1 MSFFSD
7 IRKALFTPKV
17 VVSTERPL
25 SKKELN
31 DVSKK
36 ELIDNLKKELIDVLN
51 DQLNEAV
58 PFKPLLFNVE
68 KIEYFDPTITQ
79 VMFIDS
85 FMKNIIKNITQDII
99 LDIRFRVSIPPKTGE
114 KRPDKIYFEEI
125 RHFLHVQTNTTTNT
139 NSHIIYLFNNGKQ
152 ITDTDKE
159 YKESLMKAINDKYTH
174 RKCNFTNFQYR
185 ILNIEENIEGD
196 DIIDTKDN
204 SDNLQPI
211 ITYKLFNILLSDSFF
226 KLLENTRE
234 EYNNEILKNEEHF
247 FFKIKI
253 NCPKYEVTA
262 LRELN
267 TLSDGKFFEYDKT
280 SLWDKHPDRRLDAAA
295 RQQTEA
301 PQDDTKSFLGAE
313 TCINATLY
321 FKDDLYYII
330 NEDDIKNGDYSL
342 GTGISYTNDGDI
354 MGGILNNLR
363 IENIKNIETIESIES
378 ILKFE
383 YKIIPI
389 GKDFEGG
396 GKYNLKTKCKEILG
410 KKMRIYKI
418 ANSRKEHVKYKC
430 NIITLAEY
438 RKLMKKKSNSKKV
451 LKAKKAV
458 VANKK

>member
-1 MSFFSD
+1 MNFFSG
-7 IRKALFTPKV
+7 IKNLFTPKV

-31 DVSKK
+31 DV
-36 ELIDNLKKELIDVLN
+36 LKKVLN

-58 PFKPLLFNVE
+58 PFKQLSFNVE
-68 KIEYFDPTITQ
+68 KIEYFNPTITQ

-85 FMKNIIKNITQDII
+85 FMKNIINNITQDII
-99 LDIRFRVSIPPKTGE
+99 LDIMFSVYIPPNPE
-114 KRPDKIYFEEI
+114 DKIPPNKVYNQK
-125 RHFLHVQTNTTTNT
+125 RVFLYVNNQTNITNT
-139 NSHIIYLFNNGKQ
+139 NSRIIYLYNNVKQ
-152 ITDTDKE
+152 ITD
-159 YKESLMKAINDKYTH
+159 KESLMKAINDKYTH

-196 DIIDTKDN
+196 DITDTNDN
-204 SDNLQPI
+204 SDILLPI
-211 ITYKLFNILLSDSFF
+211 TTYKLFNILLSDSFF
-226 KLLENTRE
+226 KLLENTQE
-234 EYNNEILKNEEHF
+234 EYNNEILTIIENKKHF

-262 LRELN
+262 LRELE
-267 TLSDGKFFEYDKT
+267 TLRYENLSESDQT
-280 SLWDKHPDRRLDAAA
+280 SLRDAAA

-301 PQDDTKSFLGAE
+301 LQDDTESFLGAE

-396 GKYNLKTKCKEILG
+396 GKYNLKTRFKEILG

>member
-1 MSFFSD
+1 MSFFSG
-7 IRKALFTPKV
+7 IKNLFTPKV

-226 KLLENTRE
+226 KLLEKSDE
-234 EYNNEILKNEEHF
+234 GYNEILKIIKNEEHF

-262 LRELN
+262 LRELE
-267 TLSDGKFFEYDKT
+267 TLRYENLSESDQT
-280 SLWDKHPDRRLDAAA
+280 SLRDAAA

-301 PQDDTKSFLGAE
+301 LQDDTESFLGAE

-342 GTGISYTNDGDI
+342 GAGISYTNDSDSDSDSDI
-354 MGGILNNLR
+354 IGSILNYLNKLR
-363 IENIKNIETIESIES
+363 IKNIENIKNIES

-396 GKYNLKTKCKEILG
+396 GKYNLKTRFKEILG

>member
-1 MSFFSD
+1 MSFFSG
-7 IRKALFTPKV
+7 IKNLFTPKV

-25 SKKELN
+25 SNE
-31 DVSKK
+31 
-36 ELIDNLKKELIDVLN
+36 ELIKKLKKKLNKVLN
-51 DQLNEAV
+51 KPV
-58 PFKPLLFNVE
+58 YFKTLPLSFNAE
-68 KIEYFDPTITQ
+68 KGEYINPSITQ
-79 VMFIDS
+79 VMFINS

-99 LDIRFRVSIPPKTGE
+99 LVIWFNVYIRNIVYEERHNLYVTKINDDIIIRLYSDGFKTI
-114 KRPDKIYFEEI
+114 K
-125 RHFLHVQTNTTTNT
+125 
-139 NSHIIYLFNNGKQ
+139 
-152 ITDTDKE
+152 
-159 YKESLMKAINDKYTH
+159 KESLMGAINAEYID
-174 RKCNFTNFQYR
+174 RRCDFTNFKYG
-185 ILNIEENIEGD
+185 ILNIEGD

-204 SDNLQPI
+204 SNNLLPI
-211 ITYKLFNILLSDSFF
+211 TTYKLFNILLSDSFF

-234 EYNNEILKNEEHF
+234 VYNNEILKIIENKKHF

-267 TLSDGKFFEYDKT
+267 TLSYGNFFDSDQT
-280 SLWDKHPDRRLDAAA
+280 SLWDAAA
-295 RQQTEA
+295 RQQTEAPQDDTEALQDDTEA

-321 FKDDLYYII
+321 FKDNLYYII
-330 NEDDIKNGDYSL
+330 NEDDIKNGDYIL
-342 GTGISYTNDGDI
+342 GTGISYTNDGDSDI
-354 MGGILNNLR
+354 MGGILNDLNNLR
-363 IENIKNIETIESIES
+363 IKNIETIKNIEN

-396 GKYNLKTKCKEILG
+396 GKYNLKTQFKEILG

>member
-7 IRKALFTPKV
+7 IRKALFNPKE

-25 SKKELN
+25 SNE
-31 DVSKK
+31 
-36 ELIDNLKKELIDVLN
+36 ELINNLKRKLNKVLN
-51 DQLNEAV
+51 KPV
-58 PFKPLLFNVE
+58 YFKTLPLSFNAE
-68 KIEYFDPTITQ
+68 KYEYINPSITQ

-85 FMKNIIKNITQDII
+85 FMKNIINNITQDII
-99 LDIRFRVSIPPKTGE
+99 LDIKFSVYIPPNSEDKRYNLYVKKINDEIIIRLSSDRFKTF
-114 KRPDKIYFEEI
+114 KTIK
-125 RHFLHVQTNTTTNT
+125 
-139 NSHIIYLFNNGKQ
+139 
-152 ITDTDKE
+152 
-159 YKESLMKAINDKYTH
+159 KESLMGAINAEYMRQCEFEDFK
-174 RKCNFTNFQYR
+174 YR
-185 ILNIEENIEGD
+185 ILNIEENIEENIKENIEGD
-196 DIIDTKDN
+196 DITDTNDN
-204 SDNLQPI
+204 SDILQPI

-226 KLLENTRE
+226 KLLENTQE
-234 EYNNEILKNEEHF
+234 EYNNEILTIIENKKHF

-267 TLSDGKFFEYDKT
+267 TLSYGKFFDSDQT
-280 SLWDKHPDRRLDAAA
+280 SLWDTAA

-301 PQDDTKSFLGAE
+301 PQDDTEALQDDTKSFLGAE

-342 GTGISYTNDGDI
+342 GTGISYTNDSDSDSDI
-354 MGGILNNLR
+354 IGSILNYL
-363 IENIKNIETIESIES
+363 NIDSTES
-378 ILKFE
+378 ILKVE

-389 GKDFEGG
+389 GVTRQGG
-396 GKYNLKTKCKEILG
+396 RKYNLKTQFKEILG
-410 KKMRIYKI
+410 KKMKIYKI

>member
-7 IRKALFTPKV
+7 IRKALFNPKE
-17 VVSTERPL
+17 VVSTVRL
-25 SKKELN
+25 L
-31 DVSKK
+31 SKK
-36 ELIDNLKKELIDVLN
+36 ELIDVLNKVLN

-58 PFKPLLFNVE
+58 PFKPLSFNVE

-79 VMFIDS
+79 VMFINS
-85 FMKNIIKNITQDII
+85 FMKNIINNITQDII
-99 LDIRFRVSIPPKTGE
+99 LDIKFSVYIPPKTGE
-114 KRPDKIYFEEI
+114 KRPDKINFEEI

-159 YKESLMKAINDKYTH
+159 YKESLMKAINAEYTH

-226 KLLENTRE
+226 KLLENTQE
-234 EYNNEILKNEEHF
+234 EYNNEILKIIKNENHF
-247 FFKIKI
+247 FLKIKI

-262 LRELN
+262 LRELE
-267 TLSDGKFFEYDKT
+267 TLRYENLSESDQT
-280 SLWDKHPDRRLDAAA
+280 SLRDTAA

-301 PQDDTKSFLGAE
+301 PQDDTESFLDAKI
-313 TCINATLY
+313 CINATLY

-330 NEDDIKNGDYSL
+330 NEDDVKKGDYSL
-342 GTGISYTNDGDI
+342 GTGISYTNDGDSDSDI
-354 MGGILNNLR
+354 IGSILNYL
-363 IENIKNIETIESIES
+363 NIDSTES
-378 ILKFE
+378 ILKVE

-389 GKDFEGG
+389 GVTRQGG
-396 GKYNLKTKCKEILG
+396 RKHNLKTKCKEILG

>member
-7 IRKALFTPKV
+7 IRNLFTPKV

-31 DVSKK
+31 DVLKK
-36 ELIDNLKKELIDVLN
+36 ELIDKLKKELIDVLN
-51 DQLNEAV
+51 EAV
-58 PFKPLLFNVE
+58 PFKPLSFNVE

-114 KRPDKIYFEEI
+114 KRPDKINFEEI

-159 YKESLMKAINDKYTH
+159 YKESLMKAIDDKYTH

-185 ILNIEENIEGD
+185 ILNIKENIEGD
-196 DIIDTKDN
+196 DITDTNDN
-204 SDNLQPI
+204 SDILLPI
-211 ITYKLFNILLSDSFF
+211 TTYKLFNILLSDSFF
-226 KLLENTRE
+226 KLLENTQE
-234 EYNNEILKNEEHF
+234 EYNNEILTIIENKKHF

-267 TLSDGKFFEYDKT
+267 TLSYGKFFDSDQT
-280 SLWDKHPDRRLDAAA
+280 SLWDTAA
-295 RQQTEA
+295 RQQTES
-301 PQDDTKSFLGAE
+301 PHDDTESFLNDTESFLNAE

-330 NEDDIKNGDYSL
+330 NEDDIKNGDYIL
-342 GTGISYTNDGDI
+342 GTGISYTNDGDSDI
-354 MGGILNNLR
+354 IGSILNYLNNLR
-363 IENIKNIETIESIES
+363 IKNIES

-396 GKYNLKTKCKEILG
+396 RKYNLKTRFKEILG

>member
-7 IRKALFTPKV
+7 IRKALFNPKE

-25 SKKELN
+25 SNE
-31 DVSKK
+31 
-36 ELIDNLKKELIDVLN
+36 ELINNLKRKLNKVLN
-51 DQLNEAV
+51 KPV
-58 PFKPLLFNVE
+58 YFKTLPLSFNAE
-68 KIEYFDPTITQ
+68 KYEYINPSITQ

-85 FMKNIIKNITQDII
+85 FMKNIINNITQDII
-99 LDIRFRVSIPPKTGE
+99 LDIKFSVYIPPNSEDKRYNLYVKKINDEIIIRLSSDRFKTF
-114 KRPDKIYFEEI
+114 KTIK
-125 RHFLHVQTNTTTNT
+125 
-139 NSHIIYLFNNGKQ
+139 
-152 ITDTDKE
+152 
-159 YKESLMKAINDKYTH
+159 KESLMGAINAEYMRQCEFEDFK
-174 RKCNFTNFQYR
+174 YR
-185 ILNIEENIEGD
+185 ILNIEENIEENIKENIEGD
-196 DIIDTKDN
+196 DITDTNDN
-204 SDNLQPI
+204 SDILLPI
-211 ITYKLFNILLSDSFF
+211 TTYKLFNILLSDSFF
-226 KLLENTRE
+226 KLLENTQE
-234 EYNNEILKNEEHF
+234 EYNNEILKIIKNEKHF

-262 LRELN
+262 LRELE
-267 TLSDGKFFEYDKT
+267 TLRFENLSESDQT
-280 SLWDKHPDRRLDAAA
+280 SLRDAAA

-301 PQDDTKSFLGAE
+301 PQDDTEFFLGAE

-342 GTGISYTNDGDI
+342 GTGISYTNDSDSDSDI
-354 MGGILNNLR
+354 IGSILNYL
-363 IENIKNIETIESIES
+363 NIDSTES
-378 ILKFE
+378 ILKVE

-389 GKDFEGG
+389 GVTRQGG
-396 GKYNLKTKCKEILG
+396 RKYNLKTQFKEILG
-410 KKMRIYKI
+410 KKMKIYKI

>member
-1 MSFFSD
+1 MNFFLG
-7 IRKALFTPKV
+7 IRNAVFNPHKE

-25 SKKELN
+25 SKKELF
-31 DVSKK
+31 DVLKTK
-36 ELIDNLKKELIDVLN
+36 LNAALKKKGY
-51 DQLNEAV
+51 
-58 PFKPLLFNVE
+58 FKTLPLSFNAE
-68 KIEYFDPTITQ
+68 KGEYFDPTITQ
-79 VMFIDS
+79 VMFINS
-85 FMKNIIKNITQDII
+85 FMKNIINNITQDII
-99 LDIRFRVSIPPKTGE
+99 LDITVSVYIPPNSEDKRHNLYVTKINDEIIISLSSDRFKTF
-114 KRPDKIYFEEI
+114 KTIK
-125 RHFLHVQTNTTTNT
+125 
-139 NSHIIYLFNNGKQ
+139 
-152 ITDTDKE
+152 
-159 YKESLMKAINDKYTH
+159 KESLMGAINAEYM
-174 RKCNFTNFQYR
+174 RQCEFENFKYR
-185 ILNIEENIEGD
+185 ILNIEGD
-196 DIIDTKDN
+196 DITDTNDN
-204 SDNLQPI
+204 SDNLLPI
-211 ITYKLFNILLSDSFF
+211 TTYKLFNILLSDSLF
-226 KLLENTRE
+226 KLLENTQE
-234 EYNNEILKNEEHF
+234 GYNNEILKIIKNEEHF

-262 LRELN
+262 LRELE
-267 TLSDGKFFEYDKT
+267 TLRFENLSESDQT
-280 SLWDKHPDRRLDAAA
+280 SLRDAAA

-301 PQDDTKSFLGAE
+301 PQDDTESFLNAE

-330 NEDDIKNGDYSL
+330 NEDDIKNGDYIL
-342 GTGISYTNDGDI
+342 GTGISYTNDGDSDI
-354 MGGILNNLR
+354 IGSILNYLNNLR
-363 IENIKNIETIESIES
+363 IKNIES

-396 GKYNLKTKCKEILG
+396 GKYNLKNRFKEILG

>member
-1 MSFFSD
+1 MNFFLG
-7 IRKALFTPKV
+7 IRNAVFNPHKE

-25 SKKELN
+25 SKKELF
-31 DVSKK
+31 DVLKTK
-36 ELIDNLKKELIDVLN
+36 LNAALKKKGY
-51 DQLNEAV
+51 
-58 PFKPLLFNVE
+58 FKTLPLSFNAE
-68 KIEYFDPTITQ
+68 KGEYFDPTITQ
-79 VMFIDS
+79 VMFINS
-85 FMKNIIKNITQDII
+85 FMKNIINNITQDII
-99 LDIRFRVSIPPKTGE
+99 LDITVSVYIPPNSEDKRHNLYVTKINDEIIISLSSDRFKTF
-114 KRPDKIYFEEI
+114 KTIK
-125 RHFLHVQTNTTTNT
+125 
-139 NSHIIYLFNNGKQ
+139 
-152 ITDTDKE
+152 
-159 YKESLMKAINDKYTH
+159 KESLMGAINAEYM
-174 RKCNFTNFQYR
+174 RQCEFENFKYR
-185 ILNIEENIEGD
+185 ILNIEGD
-196 DIIDTKDN
+196 DITDTNDN
-204 SDNLQPI
+204 SDNLLPI
-211 ITYKLFNILLSDSFF
+211 TTYKLFNILLSDSLF
-226 KLLENTRE
+226 KLLENTQE
-234 EYNNEILKNEEHF
+234 GYNNEILKIIKNEEHF

-267 TLSDGKFFEYDKT
+267 TLSYGKFFEYDKT
-280 SLWDKHPDRRLDAAA
+280 SLWDTAV
-295 RQQTEA
+295 RQQTESPHDDTEA
-301 PQDDTKSFLGAE
+301 LQDDTESFLNAE

-330 NEDDIKNGDYSL
+330 NEDDIKNGDYIL
-342 GTGISYTNDGDI
+342 GTGISYTNDGDSDI
-354 MGGILNNLR
+354 IGSILNYLNNLR
-363 IENIKNIETIESIES
+363 IKNIES

-396 GKYNLKTKCKEILG
+396 GKYNLKNRFKEILG